1 MELVAE
7 TADENGVT
15 VDEADVPWLMHL

>member
-15 VDEADVPWLMHL
+15 VDEADVPWLIYL

>member
-7 TADENGVT
+7 TADENGVM
-15 VDEADVPWLMHL
+15 VDEADVPWLMYL

>member
-7 TADENGVT
+7 TADESGVM